1 VRYFCFNDTR
11 TTEKKGQ
18 HIGFERI
25 PEESAKAGSRHAE
38 FALEIKRVASNRKS
52 ANRAN
57 RPKGKPAERD
67 LQIEIVSRGS
77 GKNVS
82 PMMEAKA
89 AVSGDGQ
96 EEREKLKFS
105 SPPNALSEG
114 AAGILLLD

>member
-1 VRYFCFNDTR
+1 VRYEGNLNER
-11 TTEKKGQ
+11 PTEKKGQ

-25 PEESAKAGSRHAE
+25 PEESAKAGSHHAE
-38 FALEIKRVASNRKS
+38 FALEIKRVASDRKS

-77 GKNVS
+77 GENVS